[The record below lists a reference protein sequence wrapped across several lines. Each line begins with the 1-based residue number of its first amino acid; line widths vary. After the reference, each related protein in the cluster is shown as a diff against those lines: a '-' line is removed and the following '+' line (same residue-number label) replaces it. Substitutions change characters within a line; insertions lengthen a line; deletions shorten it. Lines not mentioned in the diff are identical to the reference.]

1 MKKFLAGCLSLALC
15 LSLAACGGGSN
26 STAAPAEAPKTE
38 SSSAPAAEGGAPEA
52 APAENA
58 GAGKACTITLI
69 TMDQMDVHWVKLKKA
84 AEEEVNKYKEQ
95 GYDITFNWLA
105 PESKDNAQQI
115 AQIEAATNNQSDV
128 IIIAVNDSTACNNAL
143 QAAMDAGIKII
154 YVDSP
159 STLPGAATF
168 ATDNYAAGAQAG
180 QKMKETLEANGVTE
194 GTIGIVSAQA
204 GVQSCIDRVDGF
216 LSVFE
221 GSSYTMGEV
230 QYSDGVSAK
239 AQELAT
245 NLINDGVVAIY
256 AANDGATNGTGNAV
270 KDAAANGKT
279 VYCVGF
285 DNSETNRTLVKDGA
299 VVAFMAQNPN
309 IMGSESIK
317 AAIEL
322 VDGKELTGEVID
334 TGVTVVTQENVD
346 QFAD

>member
-1 MKKFLAGCLSLALC
+1 MKKFIAGCLSLAMC
-15 LSLAACGGGSN
+15 MSLAACGG
-26 STAAPAEAPKTE
+26 TPTPPAAGDTP
-38 SSSAPAAEGGAPEA
+38 APAATPATTPAPDA
-52 APAENA
+52 ATPA
-58 GAGKACTITLI
+58 AGKSCTISLI
-69 TMDQMDVHWVKLKKA
+69 TMDQMDVHWVKLQKA
-84 AEEEVNKYKEQ
+84 AQEAVDKYKTE

-105 PESKDNAQQI
+105 PQTKDNAEQI
-115 AQIEAATNNQSDV
+115 AQIEAATNNKSDV
-128 IIIAVNDSTACNNAL
+128 IIIAVNDATACNNAL
-143 QAAMDAGIKII
+143 QAAMDSGIKII
-154 YVDSP
+154 YVDSA

-168 ATDNYAAGAQAG
+168 ATDNYAAGVAAG
-180 QKMKETLEANGVTE
+180 EKMLETLKGAGVND

-216 LSVFE
+216 LSALE

-239 AQELAT
+239 AQELST

-285 DNSETNRTLVKDGA
+285 DNSETNRSLVKEGA

-309 IMGSESIK
+309 VMGADSIK

-322 VDGKELTGEVID
+322 VDGKTLSGEIID
-334 TGVTVVTQENVD
+334 TGVTVVTSENVD
-346 QFAD
+346 LFAD

>member
-1 MKKFLAGCLSLALC
+1 MKKLFAACLSLALC
-15 LSLAACGGGSN
+15 LSMAACGSGGN
-26 STAAPAEAPKTE
+26 
-38 SSSAPAAEGGAPEA
+38 SSAPAAAPAAPSSEAAGGGEA
-52 APAENA
+52 SPAPAE
-58 GAGKACTITLI
+58 GGKKCTITLI
-69 TMDQMDVHWVKLKKA
+69 TMDQMDVHWVKLEKA
-84 AEEEVNKYKEQ
+84 AEETVNEYKSK
-95 GYDITFNWLA
+95 GYDITFNWMA
-105 PESKDNAQQI
+105 PETKDNAQQI
-115 AQIEAATNNQSDV
+115 AQIEAATNNGSDV
-128 IIIAVNDSTACNNAL
+128 IIIAVNDATACNNAL
-143 QAAMDAGIKII
+143 QEAMDRGVKIV
-154 YVDSP
+154 YVDSA

-168 ATDNYAAGAQAG
+168 ATDNYAAGVQAG
-180 QKMKETLEANGVTE
+180 QKMKETLEAAGVNE

-299 VVAFMAQNPN
+299 IVAFMAQNPN
-309 IMGSESIK
+309 VMGSESIK
-317 AAIEL
+317 AAIDL
-322 VDGKELTGEVID
+322 VDGKELSGDVID
-334 TGVTVVTQENVD
+334 TGVSVVTKENVD

>member
-15 LSLAACGGGSN
+15 LSLAACGGSSSN
-26 STAAPAEAPKTE
+26 NASSEAPKTD
-38 SSSAPAAEGGAPEA
+38 SSSAPAGGSTASEA
-52 APAENA
+52 APADNA
-58 GAGKACTITLI
+58 GAGKSCTISLI
-69 TMDQMDVHWVKLKKA
+69 TMDQMDVHWVKLQKA
-84 AEEEVNKYKEQ
+84 AEEEVNKFKEQ

-115 AQIEAATNNQSDV
+115 AQIETATNNQSDV

-143 QAAMDAGIKII
+143 QAAMDAGIKIV

-168 ATDNYAAGAQAG
+168 ATDNYAAGVQAG
-180 QKMKETLEANGVTE
+180 EKMKETLEANGVAE

-216 LSVFE
+216 LSTFE
-221 GSSYTMGEV
+221 GTPYTMGEV

-285 DNSETNRTLVKDGA
+285 DNSETNRTLVKNGA

-309 IMGSESIK
+309 VMGSEAIK
-317 AAIEL
+317 AAIDL
-322 VDGKELTGEVID
+322 VDGKELSGEVID
-334 TGVTVVTQENVD
+334 TGVTVVTAENVD